1 MFILITIILF
11 LIVHIIIHSHHN
23 LALRNRKPAIYAQ
36 RKYERFK
43 MAVRITLVL
52 IELIFSLY
60 MAALILRVSTAYILD
75 LNALWLVTF
84 VFAASFTFPVQ
95 LIADKEHT
103 AVFFE
108 SNLTNTRWK
117 VHLINVDTHFKKQHY
132 LELSEILALGLQTN
146 IDYIELSSPMFQR
159 NKQNRNTTRLE
170 IVAKDSNYKITHDQN
185 DKWVYHLLAVI
196 KILFIQKTQ
205 KNSSLHNLNPTS
217 WRTIRLTPNS
227 V

>member
-1 MFILITIILF
+1 MFIQITIILF

-23 LALRNRKPAIYAQ
+23 LALRNRKPVIYSQ

-43 MAVRITLVL
+43 MAVRITLVP
-52 IELIFSLY
+52 IEVLFSLY
-60 MAALILRVSTAYILD
+60 TACLLFNVPATYLFD
-75 LNALWLVTF
+75 SNALWLVLL
-84 VFAASFTFPVQ
+84 VFTVSFTLPVQ
-95 LIADKEHT
+95 LIAEEKHT
-103 AVFFE
+103 ALFFE
-108 SNLTNTRWK
+108 SNLTNTRWQ
-117 VHLINVDTHFKKQHY
+117 VHLVNVDTHFRKQHY

-185 DKWVYHLLAVI
+185 DNWIYHLLAVV
-196 KILFIQKTQ
+196 KILFIQKTK
-205 KNSSLHNLNPTS
+205 KNNSLHNLNPTS